1 MSRENTKQTTSNFAL
16 DHINFAIPVSQKSAF
31 SFGILPY
38 SSVGYRYSVPGSLDT
53 ISVNNAYS
61 GEGGISK
68 AYLGYGIHFG
78 KHISIGFNANSLFGT
93 IRNRKEAQYPVGTG
107 PFTSTIENKR
117 VINGRTANRRVEKEG
132 VSQCGGR

>member
-68 AYLGYGIHFG
+68 AYLGYGIQRSEEHTSEPQSLMR
-78 KHISIGFNANSLFGT
+78 ISYAVFCLKKKILQKQQ
-93 IRNRKEAQYPVGTG
+93 I
-107 PFTSTIENKR
+107 I
-117 VINGRTANRRVEKEG
+117 
-132 VSQCGGR
+132 